1 MCVCF
6 AVLCTLQRLSLDSNR
21 LKVLPNNMGACSKL
35 EYFSASRNRLR
46 ALPDTL
52 DGLSSLTFLSL
63 SQVLH
68 AYSTHFCLSP
78 HHLARVLVA
87 SGAVQNKLVALPNSI
102 CRMRSLQVLRVAR
115 NRITTLPMQFFM

>member
-1 MCVCF
+1 MYALPYCVRH
-6 AVLCTLQRLSLDSNR
+6 TQRLSLDSNR

-63 SQVLH
+63 SQVLY
-68 AYSTHFCLSP
+68 ARSTHFCLSP
-78 HHLARVLVA
+78 HLTSACWLLL
-87 SGAVQNKLVALPNSI
+87 GAVQNKLVALPPSI